1 MTNVLD
7 WLEILSQLTPEEKE
21 NFAWFCQE
29 KYLKAWEV
37 LFEEGDDWEAMYIL
51 KTGECE
57 VSKFVDWRKIILW
70 RVVAEET
77 LWEMALFWGK
87 NRRMATATA
96 MTDTNLIVLLSFSV
110 FKMAEQKPN
119 LLRTIQNIIE
129 DRNLKNKVTEDS
141 LKKIIS

>member
-1 MTNVLD
+1 
-7 WLEILSQLTPEEKE
+7 
-21 NFAWFCQE
+21 
-29 KYLKAWEV
+29 
-37 LFEEGDDWEAMYIL
+37 
-51 KTGECE
+51 
-57 VSKFVDWRKIILW
+57 
-70 RVVAEET
+70 
-77 LWEMALFWGK
+77 
-87 NRRMATATA
+87 MATATA